1 MFTRWIYII
10 VLVLLLAPL
19 ATVGAQS
26 DNDHGVICGD
36 LAEADCQ
43 ILKDNATAMESVG
56 AFMFSA
62 AMTMDA
68 EQGNLADGASAMN
81 MSLNA
86 QGSLSIDP
94 TILAGIVELED
105 ELEAMPNLLLSEDT
119 TTSLDSFIGGLR
131 GEIALELHVVAD
143 GETTDLAMHLLM
155 EDGVFVINAGALDDL
170 MGQPMQGADWI
181 GLDANGIMTLLA
193 SDPSMTE
200 ALGSFEDMPADT
212 SDLKA
217 AGEAATTVTRLAD
230 SEIMGVAVAVFES
243 SVELGLLAD
252 LVMGLT
258 DPQGSMD
265 PSQVGLL
272 QEQLAETDLTMWQ
285 YIGLSDHYTYR
296 TAVSMEMGSSDVED
310 DSHGMGSTALSLSMT
325 MDQSNFNEPVDVEIP
340 EDAFIIPLAMMM
352 QMGN

>member
-1 MFTRWIYII
+1 MFTRWIHII
-10 VLVLLLAPL
+10 LLVLILLPG
-19 ATVGAQS
+19 ATLGAQA

-43 ILKDNATAMESVG
+43 ILKDNLTAMKSVG

-68 EQGNLADGASAMN
+68 EQGSLADGASAMN

-94 TILAGIVELED
+94 TILAGIVELEE
-105 ELEAMPNLLLSEDT
+105 ELEASPSLLTSEGT
-119 TTSLDSFIGGLR
+119 ITLLDSFIGGLT
-131 GEIALELHVVAD
+131 GEVTLEMHVVAD
-143 GETTDLAMHLLM
+143 GETTDIAMQLLM
-155 EDGVFVINAGALDDL
+155 EDGVFVTNAGAVEDL
-170 MGQPMQGADWI
+170 MGQPMQGVDWI

-200 ALGSFEDMPADT
+200 ALGAFEDMPADT

-217 AGEAATTVTRLAD
+217 AEEAATTITRLAD

-310 DSHGMGSTALSLSMT
+310 DSHGMGNTALSLSMT

-340 EDAFIIPLAMMM
+340 EDAFVIPLAMMM